1 MKTKLQF
8 ITILLLLT
16 IVGSAFAQESAD
28 LSIKTEIEL
37 AVAKEQ
43 KAFKNGDCDTV
54 LSMMDDNIT
63 FLANG
68 NKVPSKQV
76 IGKFCNSMSRPFKT
90 PLADTIEVFPLNS
103 TSAYTI
109 RTLEFSKDENTNM
122 HELVTK
128 IWKKTDGIWKI
139 MHLHS
144 TVKEVNNY

>member
-1 MKTKLQF
+1 MKTKPHF

-16 IVGSAFAQESAD
+16 IVSSAYAQEPAD

-43 KAFKNGDCDTV
+43 NAFKNGDCDTV
-54 LSMMDDNIT
+54 LSMMDDDIT

-68 NKVPSKQV
+68 NKVPSKH
-76 IGKFCNSMSRPFKT
+76 IISKFCNSMPRPFKT
-90 PLADTIEVFPLNS
+90 PLSDNIEVFPLTN

-109 RTLEFSKDENTNM
+109 RTLEFSKDDTANIQ
-122 HELVTK
+122 ELVTK

-139 MHLHS
+139 THLHS
-144 TVKEVNNY
+144 TAKEMNAN

>member
-1 MKTKLQF
+1 MKTKPQY

-16 IVGSAFAQESAD
+16 IVGSAFAQKSAD

-43 KAFKNGDCDTV
+43 NAFKNGDCDTV
-54 LSMMDDNIT
+54 LSMMDDDIT

-76 IGKFCNSMSRPFKT
+76 IGTFCNSMPRPFKT
-90 PLADTIEVFPLNS
+90 PLSDNIEVFPLTN

-109 RTLEFSKDENTNM
+109 RTLEFSKDDTTNIQ
-122 HELVTK
+122 ELVTK

-139 MHLHS
+139 THLHS
-144 TVKEVNNY
+144 TAKKMNAN